1 MQNNIPLPL
10 PLKEIDK
17 LEIYTVIDNYV
28 DILLTDTPIVSRP
41 RMDKKGK
48 IQTTTL
54 LAEHGLSLIINLFR
68 KGEKETILF
77 DTGYSDIGVLSNL
90 NMLGIDPDSINA
102 MVLSHGHMDHTGSLN
117 SILDSMQNKISLVA
131 HPDIFLYPRYIQ
143 LEDGIKRTFPQ
154 VLTEEKLKQ
163 KNIDLILSRTPTLL
177 ADDTLLVTGEVE
189 RVTDFE
195 KGLPNAFL
203 EINGKTE
210 KDNIKDDQSLVV
222 NLKGKGLVVISGCS
236 HSGIINTLFFARK
249 ITGIEKIHAVLGGFH
264 LSGSF
269 FEKILE
275 KTIENLDKI
284 NPEIIVPMHC
294 TGWKATKRFYE
305 HFPDSFILNSVG
317 SKYTLPGEN

>member
-1 MQNNIPLPL
+1 MKNNIPL

-17 LEIYTVIDNYV
+17 IEIYTVIDNYV

-41 RMDKKGK
+41 RMDKNGK

-54 LAEHGLSLIINLFR
+54 LAEHGLSLLINLFR
-68 KGEKETILF
+68 KGQKKTVLF
-77 DTGYSDIGVLSNL
+77 DTGYSDIGVLNNL
-90 NMLGIDPDSINA
+90 NLLGIDLDSINA
-102 MVLSHGHMDHTGSLN
+102 MVLSHGHMDHTGSVN
-117 SILDSMQNKISLVA
+117 SILDSMQNKIPLVA

-154 VLTEEKLKQ
+154 VLSEEKLKQ
-163 KNIDLILSRTPTLL
+163 KNIDLLLSTTPTLL
-177 ADDTLLVTGEVE
+177 ANDTLLVTGEVE

-195 KGLPNAFL
+195 KGLPNAFV

-249 ITGIEKIHAVLGGFH
+249 ITGIEKIHAVFGGFH

-275 KTIENLDKI
+275 KTIKEFDKI
-284 NPEIIVPMHC
+284 NPEILVPMHC
-294 TGWKATKRFYE
+294 TGWKATKQFYD

-317 SKYTLPGEN
+317 SKYTP